1 MMGSRGSDE
10 AEEEVVVVSVATCKI
25 VSLHRV
31 SDCWDVG
38 VLKSTDSTWS
48 QRRKRSTRTLS
59 TKSTRTRRTS
69 KWTRMSVDSR
79 SEYVDSQERKGAGGI
94 QCLGFNS
101 RTSDI

>member
-38 VLKSTDSTWS
+38 VLKSTHVV
-48 QRRKRSTRTLS
+48 
-59 TKSTRTRRTS
+59 S
-69 KWTRMSVDSR
+69 KKEEEYQD
-79 SEYVDSQERKGAGGI
+79 SEYKEYQ
-94 QCLGFNS
+94 NS
-101 RTSDI
+101 ENK